1 MSLSPKTIRAQLSL
15 LRPLLE
21 SCSLETIRKGQN
33 MIGELMGAR
42 HRGQV
47 MVKEHPFSQFDSA
60 WVIPKDERRQGVIL
74 YLHGGGYTCGD
85 LEYAKGFGSAL
96 AHECGVKVLCA
107 AYRLAPE
114 HPFPAALDDA
124 VEAYRYLLS
133 KGYPAGRVTL
143 CGESAGGGLCF
154 SLCLRLRAL
163 ELPLPG
169 GIIALSPWTD
179 LTASGGSYET
189 NRENDPSMTVGQLD
203 FFAACYTVNREDPLV
218 SPLFGDLS
226 AMPPSLIFVGGDEI
240 MRSDS
245 EELHKKLLSAGGKSQ
260 LVVTPQ
266 RWHAYLL
273 YDLDEDQKDFSL
285 INRFLNQVMS
295 REGKLRWMRLD
306 NAAKIYPAARRQ
318 NWSNVFRLSATLT
331 EDVDAAVLQSA
342 LDVTVRRFPS
352 IGARLRRGV
361 FWYYL
366 QQLDHAPNVKEEC
379 SYPLTRMN
387 RDEVRQCA
395 FRVIAYKKRIAVEIF
410 HSLTDGNGA
419 LVFLKSLVAEYLQQ
433 KYGIAIPAEKGVLG
447 RLEEPAPAEI
457 EDSFLKYAGRI
468 NASRRENDAWQLYG
482 TPESDGF
489 LHLTCFQIPVKDA
502 LQKAHEYK
510 VSLTAFLGAAMMLA
524 IQDLQAEKVPNVR
537 RRKPVKVL
545 IPVNLRRLFP
555 SRTLRNFVLYTT
567 PEIDPRLGQYSFEEI
582 CRAVRH
588 RMGLDINPKVMSSK
602 IATNVS
608 SERLLAVKV
617 LPLFIKNFV
626 MKAVFNSVG
635 ERKSCLSLSNL
646 GAVDLPEAMKPY
658 VARLDF
664 ILGIQA
670 TAPHNCGVLSY
681 GDTLY
686 INLIRSIREP
696 ELENHFYRVLRDLGL
711 TVQVESNGP
720 GTN

>member
-1 MSLSPKTIRAQLSL
+1 MSLSPKTIRAQLAL
-15 LRPLLE
+15 LQPLLG
-21 SCSLETIRKGQN
+21 SCSLDTIRKGQN

-42 HRGQV
+42 HRSQV
-47 MVKEHPFSQFDSA
+47 IVKEHPFPQFESA
-60 WVIPKDERRQGVIL
+60 WVMPKDERRQGVLL
-74 YLHGGGYTCGD
+74 YLHGGGYACGD

-96 AHECGVKVLCA
+96 AVECGTRVLCA

-124 VEAYRYLLS
+124 LEAYRYLLS
-133 KGYPAGRVTL
+133 KGYPAERIAL
-143 CGESAGGGLCF
+143 CGESAGGGLCYC
-154 SLCLRLRAL
+154 LCLRLKEL
-163 ELPLPG
+163 GLPLPG
-169 GIIALSPWTD
+169 GIIAISPWTD
-179 LTASGGSYET
+179 LTASGASYE
-189 NRENDPSMTVGQLD
+189 ENKDIDPSMSAQLLD
-203 FFAACYTVNREDPLV
+203 FFAECYTPDREDPLV

-245 EELHKKLLSAGGKSQ
+245 QSLHQKLLRAGRRSQ

-273 YDLDEDQKDFSL
+273 YDLSEDRKDYSL
-285 INRFLNQVMS
+285 INRFLNQNLSM
-295 REGKLRWMRLD
+295 EGKLRWMRLD

-318 NWSNVFRLSATLT
+318 NWSNVFRLSATLS
-331 EDVDAAVLQSA
+331 EDVDRAVLQSA

-352 IGARLRRGV
+352 ISTRLRRGV

-366 QQLDHAPNVKEEC
+366 QQLDHAPKLKEEC

-395 FRVIAYKKRIAVEIF
+395 FRVIVYKKRIAVEIF

-433 KYGIAIPAEKGVLG
+433 RYGIAIPAEKGVLG
-447 RLEEPAPAEI
+447 RLEEPSPEEL
-457 EDSFLKYAGRI
+457 EDSFLKYAGRV

-489 LHLTCFQIPVKDA
+489 LNLTCFQIPVQDA

-524 IQDLQAEKVPNVR
+524 IQNLQAEKVSNIR

-555 SRTLRNFVLYTT
+555 SSTLRNFALYTT

-582 CRAVRH
+582 CRAVQH
-588 RMGLDINPKVMSSK
+588 RMGLDIDPKVMSSK

-617 LPLFIKNFV
+617 LPLFIKNLV
-626 MKAVFNSVG
+626 MKAVFNTVG

-646 GAVDLPEAMKPY
+646 GAVELPEAMKPY
-658 VARLDF
+658 VRRLDF

-696 ELENHFYRVLRDLGL
+696 ELENHFYRVLRSLGL
-711 TVQVESNGP
+711 CVQVESNGP
-720 GTN
+720 RD